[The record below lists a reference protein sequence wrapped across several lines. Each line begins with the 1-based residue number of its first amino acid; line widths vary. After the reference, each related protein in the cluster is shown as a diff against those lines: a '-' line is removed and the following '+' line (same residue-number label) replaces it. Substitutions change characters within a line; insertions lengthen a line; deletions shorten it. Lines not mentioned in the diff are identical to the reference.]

1 MKNLSDIRSKKL
13 PLSVSL
19 EINNVCNAKCTFCA
33 YGKNDPDVIPLY
45 DTPIIDKRPKQHLSK
60 DVLKHVIKL
69 CNSSGSGFL
78 KKMSITPTLG
88 EVTVSKNWLDLVR
101 EVKQSKGVRYTSSYT
116 NAINLHRF
124 GSQAI
129 IDSGLDV
136 LEISTS
142 LVDRESY
149 KRIYGRDK
157 YDQVLANITDL
168 ISLNKDLGYPM
179 DIYLNLRI
187 DLPEEDFFKSKQYKK
202 ISLYLEDRKISFLKK
217 YDNFG
222 GTIQEGD
229 LPYGATFISRSDN
242 SKKPP
247 CYQLYRQL
255 MINVDGTIQACT
267 CRVDKSL
274 WTRNIMEFTTLE
286 DAWKNDKLEKIRMD
300 WKNKGVLPKA
310 CTFCTHYAPYTQ
322 LSGYYS
328 LIPRLKSYIFGFV
341 KGGLIYVA
349 YKKLMKD
356 VGNVRASYVN
366 EKR

>member
-69 CNSSGSGFL
+69 CNSNGSGFL

-187 DLPEEDFFKSKQYKK
+187 DLPEEVFFKSEVYKTLVK
-202 ISLYLEDRKISFLKK
+202 YMDKRKISFLKK
-217 YDNFG
+217 YDNYG
-222 GTIQEGD
+222 GVILPKD
-229 LPYGATFISRSDN
+229 LPKGATMVSREIN
-242 SKKPP
+242 LGKPP

-255 MINVDGTIQACT
+255 MVNVDGTIQACT
-267 CRVDKSL
+267 CRTDESL
-274 WTRNIMEFTTLE
+274 MTRNILEYSTLE
-286 DAWKNDKLEKIRMD
+286 AAWKNDKLEKIRND
-300 WKNKGVLPKA
+300 WEKGVLPNA
-310 CTFCTHYAPYTQ
+310 CVTCTHYGSYKKIYN
-322 LSGYYS
+322 YYK
-328 LIPRLKSYIFGFV
+328 IYPRFKSYVISSIRGTIVYVFFKKIFHNF
-341 KGGLIYVA
+341 
-349 YKKLMKD
+349 
-356 VGNVRASYVN
+356 GNFSESIINRDG
-366 EKR
+366 